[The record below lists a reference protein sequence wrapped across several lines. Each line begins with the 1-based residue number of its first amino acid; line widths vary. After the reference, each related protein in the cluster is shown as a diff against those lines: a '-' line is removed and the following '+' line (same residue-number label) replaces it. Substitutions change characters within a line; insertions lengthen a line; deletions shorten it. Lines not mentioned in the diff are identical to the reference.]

1 MTIASEKCR
10 ADNIEGKEIMSRI
23 HEALQKAQQE
33 RAVML
38 QGDVAALQNEP
49 AKVETS
55 GTDSA
60 PAAASNFHSQTT
72 VIAPLVGD
80 SLPFDEIT
88 RHCAHPRWHLDPSEN
103 VFLTSD
109 QSSHAAEQFRTLR
122 SRLYQLRGN
131 QPLQTV
137 LITSSL
143 PAEGKTFLANNLAQS
158 FVRKQGCRVLLIDAD
173 LRRSRLNVP
182 LGAPVAPGLTDYLRG
197 DSTEMAVI
205 QHGQKGN
212 LCLISGGNQVT
223 DPSEL
228 LSNGR
233 LKLLIDRMKL
243 AFDWI
248 IVDSPPC
255 LPVAD
260 ASGLA
265 DLCDGVLLV
274 VRAASTPAEVAQKTC
289 KELQNK
295 NVIGVVLNAVEKQ
308 HSNSNYYGEYGY
320 THDKESSK

>member
-1 MTIASEKCR
+1 
-10 ADNIEGKEIMSRI
+10 MSRI

-38 QGDVAALQNEP
+38 QGDVAALPNES

-55 GTDSA
+55 GGDSA
-60 PAAASNFHSQTT
+60 PAAAATNFHLHTS
-72 VIAPLVGD
+72 VIAPSHDD
-80 SLPFDEIT
+80 SLQFEEFAK
-88 RHCAHPRWHLDPSEN
+88 HCAHPHWHPDPSEN
-103 VFLTSD
+103 VFLNTD
-109 QSSHAAEQFRTLR
+109 AGSHGAEQFRTLR
-122 SRLYQLRGN
+122 SRLYQLRGS
-131 QPLQTV
+131 QPLQTILV
-137 LITSSL
+137 TSSL
-143 PAEGKTFLANNLAQS
+143 PAEGKTFLANNLAQT
-158 FVRKQGCRVLLIDAD
+158 FIRKQDCRVLLIDAD
-173 LRRSRLNVP
+173 LRRSRLHVP

-197 DSTEMAVI
+197 AAAETAVI

-212 LCLISGGNQVT
+212 LCLLSGGNQVA

-233 LKLLIDRMKL
+233 LKLLIDRMKMV
-243 AFDWI
+243 FDWI

-260 ASGLA
+260 SSGLA

-289 KELQNK
+289 KEMQNK
-295 NVIGVVLNAVEKQ
+295 NLIGVVLNAVEKR
-308 HSNSNYYGEYGY
+308 HSSSNYYGEYGY
-320 THDKESSK
+320 SHDKDSSK